1 MARICVIRQG
11 WFPMDPRVTREVDAL
26 LDAGHEVDI
35 VCLRRPGEPRREQKG
50 GLRVLRVPFVAQRRG
65 GPLRYIL
72 QYSLFFAIAS
82 LVVTARHLRR
92 RYDVV
97 QTNTLPDTLV
107 FAALVPRLTGARVML
122 DLHECMPE
130 FFATKFGRPLEHPL
144 VRVVTAAEQASIRF
158 SDFAITCTEQMRE
171 AFVSRGADADHIGVI
186 HNTANESVWN
196 PERHPPRPRREGTF
210 TLICHGSIEPRYGLD
225 TAIRAI
231 ALLRDELPELQ
242 LRIYGEG
249 SQLPELKELVG
260 ELGIGDRVWFSDGY
274 VPMDELVA
282 AVADADAGIVA
293 MSRDEFRDLTHCN
306 KMYDLIAMRRP
317 VLSSWTR
324 SVAAYFSEDAL
335 IFFESDN
342 EHDLAR
348 RIRELHDSP
357 ELGGRA
363 AERATE
369 EIERLRWP
377 VQRALYQG
385 FIAELAARR
394 QPSAT
399 DGAAALEPQPGPGLQ

>member
-11 WFPMDPRVTREVDAL
+11 WFPMDPRVAREVDAL

-35 VCLRRPGEPRREQKG
+35 VCLRRQDEPRHERKG
-50 GLRVLRVPFVAQRRG
+50 RLRVLRVPFMAQRRG
-65 GPLRYIL
+65 GAVRYML
-72 QYSLFFAIAS
+72 QYGLFLVMAS
-82 LVVTARHLRR
+82 LIVTARHLRR

-97 QTNTLPDTLV
+97 QANSLPDPLV
-107 FAALVPRLTGARVML
+107 FAALVPRLLGARVML

-130 FFATKFGRPLEHPL
+130 FFATKFGRPMQHPL
-144 VRVVTAAEQASIRF
+144 VRVVAAAEQASIRF
-158 SDFAITCTEQMRE
+158 AHFAITCTDQMRE
-171 AFVSRGADADHIGVI
+171 AFVSRGAAVDRIGVI
-186 HNTANESVWN
+186 HNTANETVWN
-196 PERHPPRPRREGTF
+196 PERHPPRPRRDGTF

-225 TAIRAI
+225 TAIRAV
-231 ALLRDELPELQ
+231 ALLRDELPELR

-249 SQLPELKELVG
+249 SQLPELEELVKELGVT
-260 ELGIGDRVWFSDGY
+260 DRVWFSGGF

-293 MSRDEFRDLTHCN
+293 MTRDEFRDLTHCN

-324 SVAAYFSEDAL
+324 SVAAYFSDDAL
-335 IFFESDN
+335 LFFESEN

-348 RIRELHDSP
+348 RIRELHASP
-357 ELGGRA
+357 ELGNRA
-363 AERATE
+363 AERAAE

-385 FIAELAARR
+385 FVADLAENR
-394 QPSAT
+394 QPSSV
-399 DGAAALEPQPGPGLQ
+399 DGAAPEPQLERGLQ